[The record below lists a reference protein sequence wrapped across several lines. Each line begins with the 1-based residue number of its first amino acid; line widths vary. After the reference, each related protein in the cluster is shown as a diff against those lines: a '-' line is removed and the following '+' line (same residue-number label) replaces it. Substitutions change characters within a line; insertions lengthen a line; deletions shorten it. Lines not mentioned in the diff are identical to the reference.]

1 MKDFPVSSVIE
12 LISNTIG
19 VHIRSI
25 DYEPLEHKILTRVK
39 ALGFASIAAYYQ
51 LLVSHANDPCQPEWC
66 ELVNSLTITESHFF
80 RDQGQFL
87 LLREQILPEI
97 IRRKM
102 NAPGSD
108 RLTLRL
114 WSAGCSTGEEAHS
127 LAILLTEL
135 IPDSCQWNISILGTD
150 INQTALQR
158 ARQGIYSNWSF
169 RSVPVELKQRYF
181 QAHRHEWKIAAPI
194 QAMVKFKPKNLVY
207 DEYFHTDSD
216 IHNFDL
222 ILCRNVFIYFNPE
235 AIDRVIKKFY
245 SALIPG
251 GYLLTGH
258 AELQGQNLQQFEIL
272 SFPESVIY
280 QRRQY
285 FQPVESCSNQSNRL
299 EKPFLKIP
307 VVPSFDPAIC
317 LSAFSSV
324 PLPQKPAVLTALV
337 EKQPGVEDELA
348 EIRQLLKQKAYLAAI
363 EQARAVISS
372 TPKNALAYYLIAQAY
387 ANLGDYTQAV
397 FYSEQS
403 IQIDISTA
411 NPYYLMAQIAE
422 EQGEVDRAKALLKKV
437 IYLMPTSAYAY
448 AELGFLYYQEG
459 SLERARRN
467 WQSALSFLQNLN
479 VNEPIYEG
487 LIVSELQAR
496 LTKYLSL
503 QEQKS

>member
-1 MKDFPVSSVIE
+1 
-12 LISNTIG
+12 
-19 VHIRSI
+19 
-25 DYEPLEHKILTRVK
+25 
-39 ALGFASIAAYYQ
+39 
-51 LLVSHANDPCQPEWC
+51 
-66 ELVNSLTITESHFF
+66 
-80 RDQGQFL
+80 
-87 LLREQILPEI
+87 
-97 IRRKM
+97 
-102 NAPGSD
+102 
-108 RLTLRL
+108 
-114 WSAGCSTGEEAHS
+114 
-127 LAILLTEL
+127 
-135 IPDSCQWNISILGTD
+135 
-150 INQTALQR
+150 
-158 ARQGIYSNWSF
+158 
-169 RSVPVELKQRYF
+169 
-181 QAHRHEWKIAAPI
+181 
-194 QAMVKFKPKNLVY
+194 MVKFKPKNLVY

-216 IHNFDL
+216 IHDFDL
-222 ILCRNVFIYFNPE
+222 ILCRNVFIYFNSE

-258 AELQGQNLQQFEIL
+258 AELQGQNLQQFETL
-272 SFPESVIY
+272 SFPKSVIY

-285 FQPVESCSNQSNRL
+285 FQPVESCSSQSNQSNQL
-299 EKPFLKIP
+299 EKPSLKTP
-307 VVPSFDPAIC
+307 VVPLFYPAIR

-324 PLPQKPAVLTALV
+324 PPPQKTAVLTAPI
-337 EKQPGVEDELA
+337 EKQLGVEDELA
-348 EIRQLLKQKAYLAAI
+348 EIKQLLKHKAYLAAI

-397 FYSEQS
+397 FYSEQA
-403 IQIDISTA
+403 IQIDISIA

-422 EQGEVDRAKALLKKV
+422 EKGEVDRAKALLKKV

-467 WQSALSFLQNLN
+467 WQSALAFLQNLN